1 MIVAAA
7 FGGADAAADA
17 RTKDDAG
24 GSHAA
29 DGAARPA
36 RVRLHGL
43 TGLRFVAAAWV
54 FAYHFLVLTV
64 AGAPWWVARVQNAG
78 HAAVSLFFVLSG
90 FVLAY
95 NYAEPL
101 AAGRVSRAR
110 FWWLRLARVWPL
122 YALVALVE
130 IPLALHAGVAPGRV
144 GAATAA
150 DLVGLQAW
158 IPSFTFV
165 GNSPGWSVSVEL
177 FFYAAFPWLVGL
189 VGAAGS
195 ARTAG
200 AEGSARTGGAAGSA
214 GAARR
219 ARVVLAACLV
229 LAVAAAASPALVPP
243 TSGAATFLKC
253 GPLMRLPEFVAG
265 IALGRAFLQRSRP
278 LAPAAATA
286 LAALALVH
294 RRHRARR
301 RRPAALL
308 PARAAAARVRAA
320 ACGPSPAAA
329 PAGSAAARS
338 SSPARP
344 ATGCTSCS
352 SPLFEALGGRY
363 EWSLGRLLGS
373 SRCSSRFGGDPL
385 RLRKPGATLAGRPR
399 APSLKRTERRRY
411 SPSTRT

>member
-1 MIVAAA
+1 VIGAAA
-7 FGGADAAADA
+7 ASAGSDG
-17 RTKDDAG
+17 DAG
-24 GSHAA
+24 GDAGGGRAA
-29 DGAARPA
+29 AGAARPA
-36 RVRLHGL
+36 RARLHGL

-130 IPLALHAGVAPGRV
+130 IPLALHGGVAPGRV

-189 VGAAGS
+189 AGASGPAGS
-195 ARTAG
+195 
-200 AEGSARTGGAAGSA
+200 SGSA
-214 GAARR
+214 GSSASAGVAGR
-219 ARVVLAACLV
+219 ARAVLAACLV
-229 LAVAAAASPALVPP
+229 LAVAAAATPALVPS

-253 GPLMRLPEFVAG
+253 GPLLRLPEFVAG
-265 IALGRAFLQRSRP
+265 IALGRAFVHRRRP

-286 LAALALVH
+286 LAALAL
-294 RRHRARR
+294 
-301 RRPAALL
+301 AAVAAIVLAAGALPRYFLHALLL
-308 PARAAAARVRAA
+308 PAFALGLWAVADGGARWLGGRALVL
-320 ACGPSPAAA
+320 
-329 PAGSAAARS
+329 AGEASYALYLLQL
-338 SSPARP
+338 
-344 ATGCTSCS
+344 
-352 SPLFEALGGRY
+352 PLFEALHGRY
-363 EWSLGRLLGS
+363 EWSLPRLCALFALLFALS
-373 SRCSSRFGGDPL
+373 IAVHFAVE
-385 RLRKPGATLAGRPR
+385 KPAQRWLVAR
-399 APSLKRTERRRY
+399 APR
-411 SPSTRT
+411 P